1 MGIFLLIPPTTPI
14 PAVREAWERNAGR
27 VRAWDWWVG
36 YEMWKD
42 HPLTGVGLGA
52 YKINFVPYKADF
64 LATPQGAAY
73 DFPIARAAQAH
84 NEYVQVAAELGTLG
98 LIVLLCGL
106 AAIAYYGLRRIARQ
120 DDPERRLELLLLGAG
135 LLALLVHAGV
145 SFPWHLPASSL
156 AFIAILGLAFSPR
169 YGPLGDLAVRIKG
182 GLLKGVVA
190 GLVLLGLLVS
200 VLAVRDLIADRY
212 LLAGQNSLYL
222 GNVPL
227 ARAQL
232 ERAVTLDFCP
242 RISLYWLG
250 MARLQAGDLLGAQE
264 AFRECLSRYRPEPLY
279 LNLASVDVELGDY
292 AEAKALLTELLATRP
307 ARKTELGAR
316 YLLAIIDLK
325 EEDHAEA
332 ERKLKEILAIDPRF
346 ERALILLG
354 DIARGT
360 YRYPE
365 ARDYYQRALQIIDRE
380 IARLEQRLKR
390 ELTPEEYGGIRTDLE
405 RLKREKQAVER
416 SLAQL
421 P

>member
-1 MGIFLLIPPTTPI
+1 VG
-14 PAVREAWERNAGR
+14 AG
-27 VRAWDWWVG
+27 WWVG

-84 NEYVQVAAELGTLG
+84 NEYVQVAAELGTIG

-106 AAIAYYGLRRIARQ
+106 AAIAYYGLRRIAKQ

-135 LLALLVHAGV
+135 LLALLVHAAV

-156 AFIAILGLAFSPR
+156 AFVAILGLAFSPC
-169 YGPLGDLAVRIKG
+169 YGPVGDLAVRIKG

-190 GLVLLGLLVS
+190 GLVLLGGLVS

-232 ERAVTLDFCP
+232 ERAVALDFCP

-250 MARLQAGDLLGAQE
+250 MARLQAGDLPGAQE
-264 AFRECLSRYRPEPLY
+264 TFRKCLPRYRPEPLY

-292 AEAKALLTELLATRP
+292 AEARALLTELLATRP

-325 EEDHAEA
+325 EGDHAEA

-365 ARDYYQRALQIIDRE
+365 ARDYYQRALQVIDRE
-380 IARLEQRLKR
+380 IKRLEEDLQG